1 VHQLSVNR
9 FNEKPPS
16 KPDTGL
22 GTPGALHHIICR
34 GIEGRKIFDLVKLTL
49 ISRLNSDL
57 KKKSNAALLE
67 SNKRILTS
75 IIRVLNDDSWVNVQ
89 KDLNKPFKET

>member
-9 FNEKPPS
+9 FNEKTPS

-22 GTPGALHHIICR
+22 GTPDALHHIICR
-34 GIEGRKIFDLVKLTL
+34 GIEGRKIF
-49 ISRLNSDL
+49 
-57 KKKSNAALLE
+57 
-67 SNKRILTS
+67 
-75 IIRVLNDDSWVNVQ
+75 